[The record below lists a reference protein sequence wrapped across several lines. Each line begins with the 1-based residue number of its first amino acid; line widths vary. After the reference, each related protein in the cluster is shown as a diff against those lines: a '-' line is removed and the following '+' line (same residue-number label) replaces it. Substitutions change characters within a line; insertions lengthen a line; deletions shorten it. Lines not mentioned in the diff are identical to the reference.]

1 MNSTAASTS
10 SKPSRSTDAAA
21 ELRALKLEKLR
32 RLEAAVEAV
41 RFDWSRRARPDQLTP
56 ADGALPWRVWLLLA
70 GRGFGKTR
78 TGAEHIRAKVASGA
92 AKRIALV
99 ARSAADVRDV
109 IVEGESG
116 LLAVSHPSERPTWEP
131 SKRRLTWPNGA
142 IATTYSAD
150 EPDQLRGPQ
159 HDYAWADELAAWR
172 YPDAWDQ
179 LLFGLRLGADPRVIV
194 TTTPRPTPIIR
205 ALVTSPTT
213 HVTRGRT
220 RDNAANLAPGFLD
233 AIVARFEGTRLGRQ
247 ELDGEILDDNP
258 GALWKRDGIDAA
270 RVSQAPD
277 LRRIVVGV
285 DPAVTANAASDE
297 TGIIVA
303 GLGFDGRYYVLGDY
317 SGRYSPDQWASR
329 VVKAYRDHKADR
341 VIAERNQGGDLVEQN
356 LRTVDR
362 TLPVTTVHAK
372 RGKALR
378 AEPVSSLYEQGRVS
392 HVGALAALEDQM
404 TAWDPAGDAESPDR
418 VDALVYALAELTGG
432 AQQPASYASA
442 SAAARGALRSTW

>member
-1 MNSTAASTS
+1 MNSTAASQN
-10 SKPSRSTDAAA
+10 SKPPRGTDAAA

-32 RLEAAVEAV
+32 RLEALAEAS
-41 RFDWSRRARPDQLTP
+41 RFDWRRKARPDQLTP
-56 ADGALPWRVWLLLA
+56 PDGAIPWRVWLLLA

-78 TGAEHIRAKVASGA
+78 TGAEHIRERVMSGA

-116 LLAVSHPSERPTWEP
+116 ILAVSPPAERPTWEP
-131 SKRRLTWPNGA
+131 SRRRLTWPNGA

-179 LLFGLRLGADPRVIV
+179 LLFGLRLGADPRAIV

-205 ALVTSPTT
+205 ALVSAATT

-258 GALWKRDGIDAA
+258 GALWRRDGIDAA
-270 RVSQAPD
+270 RVRVAPD
-277 LRRIVVGV
+277 LRRVVVGV
-285 DPAVTANAASDE
+285 DPAVTASATSDE
-297 TGIIVA
+297 TGIVVA
-303 GLGFDGRYYVLGDY
+303 GLGYDGRFYVLGDY
-317 SGRYSPDQWASR
+317 SGRYSPEQWASR
-329 VVKAYRDHKADR
+329 AVQAYREHKADR
-341 VIAERNQGGDLVEQN
+341 VVAERNQGGDLVERN

-362 TLPVTTVHAK
+362 NLPVTTVHAK

-392 HVGALAALEDQM
+392 HVGSLAALEDQM
-404 TAWDPAGDAESPDR
+404 TAWDPGGDGESPDR
-418 VDALVYALAELTGG
+418 VDALVYALDDLSSGVA
-432 AQQPASYASA
+432 APSNYAA
-442 SAAARGALRSTW
+442 DAKRARGLLRPSF

>member
-1 MNSTAASTS
+1 MNSTAASQS
-10 SKPSRSTDAAA
+10 SKPSRGIDAAA

-32 RLEAAVEAV
+32 RLEAAAEVA
-41 RFDWSRRARPDQLTP
+41 RFDWTRKARPDQRTP
-56 ADGALPWRVWLLLA
+56 IDGATPWRVWLLLA

-78 TGAEHIRAKVASGA
+78 TGAEHIRERVMSGA

-116 LLAVSHPSERPTWEP
+116 ILAVSPPSERPTWEP
-131 SKRRLTWPNGA
+131 SRRRLTWPNGA

-179 LLFGLRLGADPRVIV
+179 LLFGLRLGADPRAIV

-205 ALVTSPTT
+205 ALVSAATT

-258 GALWKRDGIDAA
+258 GALWKRSGIDDA
-270 RVSQAPD
+270 RVSKAPD

-285 DPAVTANAASDE
+285 DPAVTSNAKSDE
-297 TGIIVA
+297 TGIVVA
-303 GLGFDGRYYVLGDY
+303 GLGYDGRFYVLGDY

-341 VIAERNQGGDLVEQN
+341 VIAESNQGGDLVAQN
-356 LRTVDR
+356 IRTVDR
-362 TLPVTTVHAK
+362 NLPVATVHAK

-392 HVGALAALEDQM
+392 HVGSLAALEDQM
-404 TAWDPAGDAESPDR
+404 TAWDPAGDGESPDR
-418 VDALVYALAELTGG
+418 VDALVYALTEL
-432 AQQPASYASA
+432 APAYGDDVTAPPRTRT
-442 SAAARGALRSTW
+442 AAPRWGF

>member
-1 MNSTAASTS
+1 MLHGA
-10 SKPSRSTDAAA
+10 
-21 ELRALKLEKLR
+21 R
-32 RLEAAVEAV
+32 RV
-41 RFDWSRRARPDQLTP
+41 
-56 ADGALPWRVWLLLA
+56 
-70 GRGFGKTR
+70 
-78 TGAEHIRAKVASGA
+78 
-92 AKRIALV
+92 ALV
-99 ARSAADVRDV
+99 ARTAADVRDV

-116 LLAVSHPSERPTWEP
+116 ILAISPPSERPTWEP
-131 SKRRLTWPNGA
+131 SRRRLTWPNGA

-150 EPDQLRGPQ
+150 VPDQLRGPQ
-159 HDYAWADELAAWR
+159 HDLAWSDELAAWQ
-172 YPDAWDQ
+172 YPDAWTQ
-179 LLFGLRLGADPRVIV
+179 LLLGLRLGRDPRVVV

-205 ALVTSPTT
+205 QLIASTTT

-220 RDNAANLAPGFLD
+220 MDNAANLAPQFLD
-233 AIVARFEGTRLGRQ
+233 AVVRQYEGTRLGRQ
-247 ELDGEILDDNP
+247 ELDGEVLDDNP

>member
-1 MNSTAASTS
+1 MNSTAASLN
-10 SKPSRSTDAAA
+10 SKPPRSTDAAA
-21 ELRALKLEKLR
+21 ELRALKVEKLR
-32 RLEAAVEAV
+32 RLEAAAEAV
-41 RFDWSRRARPDQLTP
+41 RFDWRRKARPDQLTP
-56 ADGALPWRVWLLLA
+56 PDGAIPWRVWLLLA

-78 TGAEHIRAKVASGA
+78 TGAEHIRERVMSGA

-116 LLAVSHPSERPTWEP
+116 ILAVSPPAERPTWEP
-131 SKRRLTWPNGA
+131 SRRRLTWPNGA

-179 LLFGLRLGADPRVIV
+179 LLFGLRLGADPRAIV

-205 ALVTSPTT
+205 ALVSAATT

-258 GALWKRDGIDAA
+258 GALWRRDGIDAA
-270 RVSQAPD
+270 RVRVAPD
-277 LRRIVVGV
+277 LRRVVVGV
-285 DPAVTANAASDE
+285 DPAVTASATSDE
-297 TGIIVA
+297 TGIVVA
-303 GLGFDGRYYVLGDY
+303 GLGYDGRFYVLGDY
-317 SGRYSPDQWASR
+317 SGRYSPEQWASR
-329 VVKAYRDHKADR
+329 AVQAYREHKADR
-341 VIAERNQGGDLVEQN
+341 VVAERNQGGDLVERN

-362 TLPVTTVHAK
+362 NLPVTTVHAK

-392 HVGALAALEDQM
+392 HVGSLAALEDQM
-404 TAWDPAGDAESPDR
+404 TAWDPSGDGESPDR
-418 VDALVYALAELTGG
+418 VDALVYALTELMGGPIVRTDARPTAAPIRIAE
-432 AQQPASYASA
+432 QF
-442 SAAARGALRSTW
+442 

>member
-1 MNSTAASTS
+1 M
-10 SKPSRSTDAAA
+10 
-21 ELRALKLEKLR
+21 
-32 RLEAAVEAV
+32 
-41 RFDWSRRARPDQLTP
+41 
-56 ADGALPWRVWLLLA
+56 RV
-70 GRGFGKTR
+70 
-78 TGAEHIRAKVASGA
+78 
-92 AKRIALV
+92 
-99 ARSAADVRDV
+99 D
-109 IVEGESG
+109 
-116 LLAVSHPSERPTWEP
+116 
-131 SKRRLTWPNGA
+131 
-142 IATTYSAD
+142 
-150 EPDQLRGPQ
+150 
-159 HDYAWADELAAWR
+159 
-172 YPDAWDQ
+172 
-179 LLFGLRLGADPRVIV
+179 
-194 TTTPRPTPIIR
+194 
-205 ALVTSPTT
+205 
-213 HVTRGRT
+213 
-220 RDNAANLAPGFLD
+220 
-233 AIVARFEGTRLGRQ
+233 
-247 ELDGEILDDNP
+247 
-258 GALWKRDGIDAA
+258 GALWKRDGIAAA

-418 VDALVYALAELTGG
+418 VDALVYALTELMGPT
-432 AQQPASYASA
+432 APAFSESYHD
-442 SAAARGALRSTW
+442 L